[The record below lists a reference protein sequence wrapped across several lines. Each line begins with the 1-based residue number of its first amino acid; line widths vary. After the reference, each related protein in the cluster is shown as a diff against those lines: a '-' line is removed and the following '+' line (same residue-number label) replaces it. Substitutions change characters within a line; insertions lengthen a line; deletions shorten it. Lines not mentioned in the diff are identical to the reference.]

1 MQKILMVVVVG
12 LLGGCASLQ
21 NAGTASYSIK
31 PFEKADGGLECCE
44 VQVLNGKEIANL
56 EAKIT
61 RKGGDFSVELKEQG
75 VAAFK
80 GQEVSAEAAKAL
92 AETAAKAAL
101 VGAGVVLP

>member
-1 MQKILMVVVVG
+1 MQKIMVVVVVG

-56 EAKIT
+56 EARIVK
-61 RKGGDFSVELKEQG
+61 KGDDFTVELKEQG
-75 VAAFK
+75 VTAFK
-80 GQEVSAEAAKAL
+80 SQEISADVAKSV

-101 VGAGVVLP
+101 IGAGVILP